1 MKCVIVLQCKSERYL
16 GQHLWPKATLNM
28 VNYFH
33 LRGKKWII
41 WQATF
46 QQNNEVL
53 VPTGYIEHKLQWS
66 EKNGL

>member
-1 MKCVIVLQCKSERYL
+1 MAAFVA
-16 GQHLWPKATLNM
+16 KATLNV

-33 LRGKKWII
+33 LGGKKKII
-41 WQATF
+41 WHANF